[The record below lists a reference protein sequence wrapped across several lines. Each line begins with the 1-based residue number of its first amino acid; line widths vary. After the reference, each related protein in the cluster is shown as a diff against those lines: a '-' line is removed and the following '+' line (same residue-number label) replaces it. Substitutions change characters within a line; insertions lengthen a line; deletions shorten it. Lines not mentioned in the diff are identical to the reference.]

1 MQILCSSISFTGNIR
16 YYEGGGGGGGGVKKG
31 GPTHV
36 SQNLK
41 SKNNASR

>member
-1 MQILCSSISFTGNIR
+1 MQILCSSISFKGNIK
-16 YYEGGGGGGGGVKKG
+16 YYEGGGGGVKKG

-36 SQNLK
+36 SQNLN

>member
-1 MQILCSSISFTGNIR
+1 MQILCSSISFKGNIK
-16 YYEGGGGGGGGVKKG
+16 YYEGGWGGGVKKG

-36 SQNLK
+36 SQNLN